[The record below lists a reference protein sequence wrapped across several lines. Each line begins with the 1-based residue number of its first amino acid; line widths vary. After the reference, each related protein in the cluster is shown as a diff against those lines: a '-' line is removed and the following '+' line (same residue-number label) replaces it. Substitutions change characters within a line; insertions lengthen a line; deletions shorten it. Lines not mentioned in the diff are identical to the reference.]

1 MIDPRI
7 YRAALLPVV
16 IALIVVAFS
25 LESRPLPLRTTF
37 APQAFDGARA
47 AKVLNSLAAEFP
59 SRRPGSPGD
68 DALAR
73 RVADELRA
81 ALPKVRVQSDS
92 FRAETIDGDQTLTTV
107 TAQQPGSGARAQIVV
122 VAHRD
127 ATGAGSAAQLS
138 GTAAMLEIARDLAS
152 ARPTRSVTFAS
163 VSGGTGGLAGM
174 RDLIGRL
181 ARPVDAIIELG
192 DLAGPV
198 TQRPLV
204 VAWANGVGAAPL
216 RLQRTVAL
224 ALRQE
229 TGVESTFPFARTQLA
244 RFAFPL
250 SVSGQGVAD
259 SAGIAAVRLSA
270 SGELPPP
277 ANAPVSAARLDT
289 WGRGALRALTALD
302 SGPRIPQA
310 PERDL
315 AISRKVMPGWAVR
328 LLVFALLLPALLTL
342 IDGLARLRRR
352 GEPIARWIGWILALS
367 APFALAGGF
376 AIALARTGAIAD
388 LSPPPPPG
396 ALPAGGSGWAAIGCT
411 ALVFALGVLVLR
423 PLLVRAAG
431 AAGPVNRP
439 GARIAPAVVACVAG
453 LVAWALNPYA
463 ALLLVLPAN
472 LWLLA
477 GAREVGMRRVTGL
490 AVVLL
495 SLLPI
500 VLVPVVYAEQLDMG
514 VGEFLWFWM
523 LVLAGGQGG
532 APGDGRLE
540 HRGRRCGGRVRG
552 GQRGVVAGRRR
563 SDHGARAG
571 GIRRPGLARGEPI
584 PLWDAEDG
592 SPTSVER
599 AQARAGRCAD

>member
-1 MIDPRI
+1 M
-7 YRAALLPVV
+7 
-16 IALIVVAFS
+16 
-25 LESRPLPLRTTF
+25 
-37 APQAFDGARA
+37 
-47 AKVLNSLAAEFP
+47 
-59 SRRPGSPGD
+59 
-68 DALAR
+68 
-73 RVADELRA
+73 
-81 ALPKVRVQSDS
+81 
-92 FRAETIDGDQTLTTV
+92 

-122 VAHRD
+122 VAQRD
-127 ATGAGSAAQLS
+127 ATGEGSAAQLS

-163 VSGGTGGLAGM
+163 VSGGTGGQAGM

-198 TQRPLV
+198 THRPLV
-204 VAWANGVGAAPL
+204 VSWANGAGAAPL

-229 TGVESTFPFARTQLA
+229 TGIESTFPFARTQLA

-259 SAGIAAVRLSA
+259 SDGIASVRLSA
-270 SGELPPP
+270 SGELPP
-277 ANAPVSAARLDT
+277 AASAPVSADRLDRF
-289 WGRGALRALTALD
+289 GRGALRALTALD
-302 SGPRIPQA
+302 SGPRIPSA

-315 AISRKVMPGWAVR
+315 AISRKVLPGWAVR

-342 IDGLARLRRR
+342 IDGVARLRRR

-376 AIALARTGAIAD
+376 AMALGRTGAIAD

-396 ALPAGGSGWAAIGCT
+396 ALPVAGSGWAAIGCT
-411 ALVFALGVLVLR
+411 ALVLALGVLVLR
-423 PLLVRAAG
+423 PLLVRAVG
-431 AAGPVNRP
+431 ATGPVDGA

-472 LWLLA
+472 LWLLV

-490 AVVLL
+490 VVVVL

-500 VLVPVVYAEQLDMG
+500 ACVPLVYATQLDMG

-523 LVLAGGQGG
+523 LVMAGGQGG
-532 APGDGRLE
+532 PAAMLGWS
-540 HRGRRCGGRVRG
+540 
-552 GQRGVVAGRRR
+552 VVAGAAV
-563 SDHGARAG
+563 GALVAVTAASSRDGGGPITVRGPAG
-571 GIRRPGLARGEPI
+571 YAGPGSLGGTDSAI
-584 PLWDAEDG
+584 
-592 SPTSVER
+592 
-599 AQARAGRCAD
+599 GR